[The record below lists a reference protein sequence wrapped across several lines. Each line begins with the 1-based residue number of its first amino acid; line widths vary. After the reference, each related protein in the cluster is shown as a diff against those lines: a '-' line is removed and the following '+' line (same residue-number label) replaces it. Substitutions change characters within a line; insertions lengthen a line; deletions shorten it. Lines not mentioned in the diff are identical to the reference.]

1 LVFSRFVRR
10 GFRTSWL
17 IVAIDIN
24 LFLYSS
30 FPEKKRAA
38 NWATRHLRKKD
49 QADNSAGLSKAPE
62 F

>member
-1 LVFSRFVRR
+1 
-10 GFRTSWL
+10 L